1 MGVGVSEVKGRTC
14 MIKVEVEVTNED
26 GERRSCDKQ
35 MSRTHERLGPDGCIS
50 NLNETSLSPSR
61 GARFSWSFVL
71 GDIVLYSGP
80 GFGSLSSPFSNYV
93 WWMRKPSSKS

>member
-1 MGVGVSEVKGRTC
+1 MGVGASEVKGRTC

-35 MSRTHERLGPDGCIS
+35 MSRTHERLGPDDCNS

-61 GARFSWSFVL
+61 GARFSLSFVGHFTL
-71 GDIVLYSGP
+71 LW
-80 GFGSLSSPFSNYV
+80 FWV
-93 WWMRKPSSKS
+93 WFTIFTLLELCMVDA